1 MENQDTIQP
10 EQPTNEIEELS
21 HTDKIVGV
29 ISEPSNLFS
38 KLAFLSTKATDW
50 LLPLFLLIIVA
61 IVSTFIYMSNPE
73 IKLEMQQQQEKA
85 MREQFQKMVES
96 GQMTQQQVDEQL
108 DKTAEMM
115 NNPMIIYLSLQL

>member
-1 MENQDTIQP
+1 MDNQDTIQP

-38 KLAFLSTKATDW
+38 KLAILSTKATDW

-61 IVSTFIYMSNPE
+61 IVSTFIYY
-73 IKLEMQQQQEKA
+73 
-85 MREQFQKMVES
+85 V
-96 GQMTQQQVDEQL
+96 
-108 DKTAEMM
+108 
-115 NNPMIIYLSLQL
+115 